1 MGAGLGAAPAAM
13 PAALGGGP
21 AIGGGL
27 GDLFDL
33 GGGVGMPTGSY
44 VPPKT
49 VSIESIN
56 ILRLQQSFIS
66 IFPALSQ
73 FVMDWTFG
81 GVHTKRAVVI
91 NKRLTYSNRIQST
104 FFLIL
109 KK

>member
-1 MGAGLGAAPAAM
+1 MGAGLGVAPAAM
-13 PAALGGGP
+13 PAALGGAP

-66 IFPALSQ
+66 IFLALSQ
-73 FVMDWTFG
+73 FVKRQHFLDFWG
-81 GVHTKRAVVI
+81 HTHK
-91 NKRLTYSNRIQST
+91 TCCGDQ
-104 FFLIL
+104 
-109 KK
+109 

>member
-1 MGAGLGAAPAAM
+1 MCLSAQMGAGLGAAPAAM
-13 PAALGGGP
+13 PAALSSAP

-66 IFPALSQ
+66 IFPSLSQ
-73 FVMDWTFG
+73 FVIQQRFLDFWGRTHN
-81 GVHTKRAVVI
+81 V
-91 NKRLTYSNRIQST
+91 LWYSI
-104 FFLIL
+104 
-109 KK
+109 KD